1 MLLDCNIV
9 DIHAH
14 LLPGLDDGPKSTEE
28 ALRMCRAYLAN
39 GVRAVVATP
48 HMADGRHDVTAQA
61 VRDGVR
67 DLRRLCEQESISLQ
81 ILPGADVRLQPEL
94 VEDLDAD
101 RVLTLAD
108 AGRFL
113 LLELPPQAL
122 PPMESLLPRL
132 REREVSPILTHPER
146 HPILA
151 DRPRHLRRL
160 VEHGCLVQITGN
172 SLLGDFGRN
181 ARRAAERFLKM
192 DLVHAV
198 ASDAHAP
205 EGDRCPN
212 FAPVAARLQSL
223 VGAERTRQLL
233 CDRPA
238 AMLAAWRRVVRP
250 APPAAH
256 SPGRRATA

>member
-1 MLLDCNIV
+1 LLLDCNIV

-14 LLPGLDDGPKSTEE
+14 LLPGLDDGPKSMEE

-48 HMADGRHDVTAQA
+48 HMADYRYAVTPQD

-67 DLRRLCEQESISLQ
+67 NLRRLCEQESICLQ
-81 ILPGADVRLQPEL
+81 ILPGADVRLQPEV
-94 VEDLDAD
+94 VEDLDAE
-101 RVLTLAD
+101 RILTLAD

-132 REREVSPILTHPER
+132 REREVAPILTHPER

-151 DRPRHLRRL
+151 DKPRHLRRL
-160 VEHGCLVQITGN
+160 VEGGCLVQITGN
-172 SLLGDFGRN
+172 SLLGDFGRG
-181 ARRAAERFLKM
+181 ARRAAERFLKL

-205 EGDRCPN
+205 EGERCPN
-212 FAPVAARLQSL
+212 FAPVAQRLHAL

-238 AMLAAWRRVVRP
+238 AMLAAWRKVVRP
-250 APPAAH
+250 APPDGETHAE
-256 SPGRRATA
+256 RATA